1 MCNRILALAVTAVLI
16 SQTFAAPKVIDLW
29 PGAAPGETG
38 DAKPEVDT
46 TKDTDGKV
54 AGKRVMR
61 IGNVSKPSLT
71 VMKPTK
77 VQDTGAAVV
86 IFPGGAYNIL
96 AWDLEGTEVAE
107 WLNEFGVTGIVL
119 KYRVPKKPG
128 QEPHAV
134 ALQDAQRAVG
144 LVRSQ
149 AKDLGIDPNRIGVLG
164 FSAGGN
170 LAATLSTHVKERTYP
185 KIDAADDVSCR
196 PDFQLLIYPAYLVK
210 NDNVEELN
218 PAVAVRENHPK
229 TFIMI
234 TQDDPVKV
242 EGPLKYYGELK
253 KFKIPG
259 ELHIYPTGG
268 HGYGLRRFRAEPVAR
283 WPDRAK
289 EWLSANS
296 ILGPINAAPPP
307 PK

>member
-1 MCNRILALAVTAVLI
+1 MFIRLLAMSALLI
-16 SQTFAAPKVIDLW
+16 SQSFAAPRVIDLW
-29 PGAAPGETG
+29 PGTAPGETT
-38 DAKPEVDT
+38 DAKPEGDT

-71 VMKPTK
+71 IMKPVK
-77 VQDTGAAVV
+77 EKDTGAAVV

-107 WLNEFGVTGIVL
+107 WLNELGVTGIVL
-119 KYRVPKKPG
+119 KYRVPRKPG
-128 QEPHAV
+128 QEPHAS

-170 LAATLSTHVKERTYP
+170 LAATLSSHVNERSYP
-185 KIDAADDVSCR
+185 KADAADDASCR

-218 PAVAVRENHPK
+218 PAVAVTDKHPK

-234 TQDDPVKV
+234 TEDDPVKV
-242 EGPLKYYGELK
+242 EGPLKYYWELK
-253 KFKIPG
+253 KAKIPA
-259 ELHIYPTGG
+259 ELHIYPVGG
-268 HGYGLRRFRAEPVAR
+268 HGYGLRRTEKVMTT
-283 WPDRAK
+283 WPDRARD
-289 EWLSANS
+289 WMNANG
-296 ILGPINAAPPP
+296 LLARAN
-307 PK
+307 